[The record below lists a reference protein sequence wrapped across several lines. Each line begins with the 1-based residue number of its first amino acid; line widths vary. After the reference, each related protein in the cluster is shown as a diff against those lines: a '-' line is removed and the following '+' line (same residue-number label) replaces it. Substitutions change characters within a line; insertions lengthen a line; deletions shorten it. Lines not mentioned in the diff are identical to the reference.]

1 MPSRRHL
8 YLAAITAC
16 LTAALFGYSVG
27 FIGGLLVLPS
37 FLHHFALDHLSP
49 SGLASAQSRTVTVW
63 LLGCVFGVPL
73 GMPVCSRYGR
83 KRCLIFSASLYVAG
97 AAMQLGSGVEWVFDL
112 GRALNG
118 LGVGA
123 GTLVSPM

>member
-1 MPSRRHL
+1 MASNRSL

-37 FLHHFALDHLSP
+37 FLHHFGLDHLSP
-49 SGLASAQSRTVTVW
+49 PELASAQARTVTVW
-63 LLGCVFGVPL
+63 LLGAFFGVPL

-83 KRCLIFSASLYVAG
+83 KRCLVFSACLYVLG
-97 AAMQLGSGVEWVFDL
+97 AALQLGSQVEWVFDL

-118 LGVGA
+118 LGVGS